1 MKLRIEKAIYGGAGL
16 ARVPAEAGPPLAG
29 KTVFTGA
36 TLPGE
41 LVEAR
46 ILEDKR
52 IFATGQL
59 ETILEASP
67 ERVVP
72 GCEYVPRCGG
82 CQYQHANPTFQLQ
95 MKLDILKET
104 LARARVAV
112 AAELEA
118 VAGPPWG
125 YRNRIRLQ
133 VSAENGLAYR
143 EGGSHTLLP
152 VTHCPIAA
160 PLLEQA
166 IAAVSGYSGLKKL
179 CDEVE
184 FFTNGEQNQLLVSLW
199 PRSGQRSPDK
209 LIEGFAEKLQAQ
221 LPMLTGV
228 GLSSEG
234 GMSYWGQRSL
244 VYTVAGH
251 AYQASLGG
259 FFQVNRF
266 LLPDLLRL
274 VVHDRSGQPRSGHVA
289 WDLYSGAGLFARALA
304 FENVTAVESAG
315 VSADDLKQNLAGR
328 AHRIVRSSTL
338 EFLRGK
344 TGAGKQAKPDLIL
357 VDPPRAGLG
366 KEICGLL
373 GKVAAAEIVYVSCDP
388 ATLARD
394 LQSLLPSGY
403 SAQSIHL
410 VDLFPQT
417 FHMET
422 VTTLKRN

>member
-1 MKLRIEKAIYGGAGL
+1 M
-16 ARVPAEAGPPLAG
+16 
-29 KTVFTGA
+29 FTGA

-46 ILEDKR
+46 IVEDKR
-52 IFATGQL
+52 SFATGQL

-82 CQYQHANPTFQLQ
+82 CQYQHANPAFQLQ

-104 LARARVAV
+104 LARAHVAV
-112 AAELEA
+112 AAAIEGGGR
-118 VAGPPWG
+118 AGVGLSQSHSLAGERGKTAW
-125 YRNRIRLQ
+125 RIAR
-133 VSAENGLAYR
+133 
-143 EGGSHTLLP
+143 GGSHTLLP

-166 IAAVSGYSGLKKL
+166 IAAVSGYPGLKKL

-184 FFTNGEQNQLLVSLW
+184 FFTNGGQNQLLVSLW
-199 PRSGQRSPDK
+199 PRSGQRAPDK

-244 VYTVAGH
+244 TYTVAGH

-274 VVHDRSGQPRSGHVA
+274 VVHDRSGQPRSGRVA

-357 VDPPRAGLG
+357 VDP
-366 KEICGLL
+366 
-373 GKVAAAEIVYVSCDP
+373 AARRP
-388 ATLARD
+388 
-394 LQSLLPSGY
+394 G
-403 SAQSIHL
+403 
-410 VDLFPQT
+410 
-417 FHMET
+417 
-422 VTTLKRN
+422 